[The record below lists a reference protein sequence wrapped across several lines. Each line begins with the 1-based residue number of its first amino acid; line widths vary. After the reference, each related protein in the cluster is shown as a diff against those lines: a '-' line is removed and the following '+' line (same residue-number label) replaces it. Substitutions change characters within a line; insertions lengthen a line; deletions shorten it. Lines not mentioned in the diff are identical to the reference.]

1 MQHDS
6 RDQGARGA
14 SEHARRAGSSRRLVL
29 TACLLVMTAGRALAA
44 AGTAGAEDPRARD
57 PYWRLGREQIAA
69 RLAATPLAHH
79 ARNVIL
85 FIGDG
90 MGVSTVTAMRIYT
103 GQRHGG
109 SGEEYVLPFER
120 FPYTA
125 LVKTY
130 NVNAQV
136 PDSAGTASAIYT
148 GIKTDI
154 GVLAIAPGAPRG
166 DCAAMRSVPTIVEE
180 LEDRG
185 FATGLVTTT
194 RLTHAT
200 PAAAYAHVPDRD
212 WEADA
217 DMPKA
222 AHKAGCRDIAAQ
234 FVAFSHGDGIDVA
247 LGGGRANFLP
257 RAAGG
262 RRRDGR
268 DLIAAWRARHPH
280 GRVVTTASAL
290 AAVAPTADGQ
300 LLGLFAPSHLAFDHD
315 RRSRR
320 LDQPALAQMT
330 EAAIR
335 LLQARTAGRPRGFFL
350 MVEGGRIDHAHHA
363 GNAFRA
369 LDEGRA
375 FAEAVAR
382 ALTLVDP
389 ADTLVLVTA
398 DHSHTL
404 VIAGYPPRG
413 NPILGLSRRIATDE
427 DGRHSLALAADGRP
441 YTTLGYLNGPG
452 AGHRLPADAD
462 EARVLDPDYRQEAA
476 VPLRS
481 ETHAGEDVPLYA
493 IGPGA
498 PLARGVLE
506 QNALYHLMMTALGLA
521 PPSPP
526 GHR

>member
-6 RDQGARGA
+6 RHQGTRG
-14 SEHARRAGSSRRLVL
+14 SGHARLSGSGRSCILAALLLAAMAEGAVAAGSKL
-29 TACLLVMTAGRALAA
+29 
-44 AGTAGAEDPRARD
+44 GADDPRSRD
-57 PYWRLGREQIAA
+57 PYWRLGHEQIAA
-69 RLAATPLAHH
+69 RLAATPPARH

-109 SGEEYVLPFER
+109 SGEDYVLPFER

-166 DCAAMRSVPTIVEE
+166 DCAAMRAVPTILEE

-217 DMPKA
+217 DMPKDA
-222 AHKAGCRDIAAQ
+222 RQAGCRDIAAQ

-257 RAAGG
+257 RAGGG

-268 DLIAAWRARHPH
+268 DLTAAWRARHPH

-290 AAVAPTADGQ
+290 AAFTPAADDQ

-335 LLQARTAGRPRGFFL
+335 LLQARTAGRSHGFFL

-375 FAEAVAR
+375 FAEAIAR

-413 NPILGLSRRIATDE
+413 NPILGLSRRIASDD
-427 DGRHSLALAADGRP
+427 DGRHPPALAADGRP

-452 AGHRLPADAD
+452 AGRRLPADAD
-462 EARVLDPDYRQEAA
+462 EASVLDPNYRQEAA

-481 ETHAGEDVPLYA
+481 ETHSGEDVPLYA

-498 PLARGVLE
+498 QLARGVLE
-506 QNALYHLMMTALGLA
+506 QNALYHLMMAALGLA
-521 PPSPP
+521 DRPPADD
-526 GHR
+526 R

>member
-1 MQHDS
+1 MRHDTHDRGS
-6 RDQGARGA
+6 DHAPLLRAARF
-14 SEHARRAGSSRRLVL
+14 LVL
-29 TACLLVMTAGRALAA
+29 GAILLAATAASASAA
-44 AGTAGAEDPRARD
+44 AGKAGADDPRDED

-69 RLAATPLAHH
+69 RLAATPLARP

-103 GQRHGG
+103 GQLRGG

-130 NVNAQV
+130 NIDAQV

-154 GVLAIAPGAPRG
+154 GVLSIAPGAPRG
-166 DCAAMRSVPTIVEE
+166 DCARMRAVPTILEE

-185 FATGLVTTT
+185 FATGIVTTT

-217 DMPKA
+217 DMPPS
-222 AHKAGCRDIAAQ
+222 AHGAGCRDIAAQ
-234 FVAFSHGDGIDVA
+234 FVDFPHGDGIDVA

-257 RAAGG
+257 RQAGG

-268 DLIAAWRARHPH
+268 DLIAAWRTRHPR

-290 AAVAPTADGQ
+290 AALAPGQDGP

-315 RRSRR
+315 RRRDRS
-320 LDQPALAQMT
+320 DQPSLARMT

-335 LLQARTAGRPRGFFL
+335 LLQARTAGRARGFFL

-375 FAEAVAR
+375 FAEAIAR

-404 VIAGYPPRG
+404 AIAGYPPRG
-413 NPILGLSRRIATDE
+413 NPILGFSRRIVS
-427 DGRHSLALAADGRP
+427 DGDGHHALALAADGRP
-441 YTTLGYLNGPG
+441 YATLGYLNGPG
-452 AGHRLPADAD
+452 AGRRLTAATD
-462 EARVLDPDYRQEAA
+462 EKAVLAPDYRQEAA
-476 VPLRS
+476 IPLRS
-481 ETHAGEDVPLYA
+481 ETHSGEDVPLYA

-498 PLARGVLE
+498 QLARGVLE
-506 QNALYHLMMTALGLA
+506 QNALYHLMTAALGL
-521 PPSPP
+521 
-526 GHR
+526 GR

>member
-1 MQHDS
+1 MHHDKRQ
-6 RDQGARGA
+6 RDREQR
-14 SEHARRAGSSRRLVL
+14 SILRAGRLFLLATVL
-29 TACLLVMTAGRALAA
+29 LALADIPA
-44 AGTAGAEDPRARD
+44 APAMAAEADSAGDPRLSD
-57 PYWRLGREQIAA
+57 PTWAPGRQAIAE
-69 RLAATPLAHH
+69 RLAATPLTRR

-90 MGVSTVTAMRIYT
+90 MGVSTVTAMRIYV
-103 GQRHGG
+103 GQQKGLP
-109 SGEEYVLPFER
+109 GEEYVLPFER

-136 PDSAGTASAIYT
+136 PDSAGTASALYT

-154 GVLAIAPGAPRG
+154 GVLAIRSGADG
-166 DCAAMRSVPTIVEE
+166 DCRAMQPVPTILEE

-185 FATGLVTTT
+185 FATGIVTTT

-200 PAAAYAHVPDRD
+200 PAAAYAHAPDRD

-217 DMPKA
+217 DMPKSA
-222 AHKAGCRDIAAQ
+222 REAGCRDIAAQ
-234 FVAFSHGDGIDVA
+234 FAGFSHGDGIDVA
-247 LGGGRANFLP
+247 LGGGRASFLP
-257 RAAGG
+257 ASQGG
-262 RRRDGR
+262 RRKDGR
-268 DLIAAWRARHPH
+268 DLIAAWKAAGNHRQ
-280 GRVVTTASAL
+280 VVTTARAL
-290 AAVAPTADGQ
+290 AQFAPAPDSQ

-315 RRSRR
+315 RRTRK
-320 LDQPALAQMT
+320 LDQPSLARMT

-335 LLQARTAGRPRGFFL
+335 LLQARTAGRARGFFL

-382 ALTLVDP
+382 ALALVDP

-404 VIAGYPPRG
+404 TIAGYPPRG
-413 NPILGLSRRIATDE
+413 NPILGLSRRIRPDADS
-427 DGRHSLALAADGRP
+427 HHPVALAADGRP

-452 AGHRLPADAD
+452 AGRQLPANARDA
-462 EARVLDPDYRQEAA
+462 EVQDPDYRQEAA
-476 VPLRS
+476 IPLRA
-481 ETHAGEDVPLYA
+481 ETHSGEDVPLYA
-493 IGPGA
+493 TGPGA
-498 PLARGVLE
+498 RLARGVME
-506 QNALYHLMMTALGLA
+506 QNAVYHLMRTALGI
-521 PPSPP
+521 
-526 GHR
+526 GGR